1 MPSNNNNTST
11 KNHRDEDYVPPKDK
25 AEVLAEMYED
35 SHHDRAGSNKSAPS
49 HQSKPKS
56 VR

>member
-1 MPSNNNNTST
+1 MPPKGN
-11 KNHRDEDYVPPKDK
+11 EDYVPPKDK
-25 AEVLAEMYED
+25 AEALAEEYE
-35 SHHDRAGSNKSAPS
+35 SAHHDRAGSNKSAPS